1 MNKTFVQSSKG
12 LSHNH
17 HHGLEATLSTDRQE
31 NAMTRALE
39 EASPYFGGTLR
50 TGQKENAMKG
60 TLGPKSQFQGA
71 CQCSHSVASQQRALA
86 SIWPRMVDLRKPN
99 QNIKSNN
106 SWGNYVQVDI
116 TVENQVINYKINNV
130 SEHIK
135 FSFLTSQSAY
145 GWLVAH
151 TQNGPHN

>member
-1 MNKTFVQSSKG
+1 MLTFVQSSKG

-60 TLGPKSQFQGA
+60 TLGPKSQFQG
-71 CQCSHSVASQQRALA
+71 CL
-86 SIWPRMVDLRKPN
+86 PM
-99 QNIKSNN
+99 
-106 SWGNYVQVDI
+106 
-116 TVENQVINYKINNV
+116 
-130 SEHIK
+130 
-135 FSFLTSQSAY
+135 FSFCGLTATCTGIHMASDGRPQETKSK
-145 GWLVAH
+145 
-151 TQNGPHN
+151 Q

>member
-1 MNKTFVQSSKG
+1 
-12 LSHNH
+12 
-17 HHGLEATLSTDRQE
+17 
-31 NAMTRALE
+31 
-39 EASPYFGGTLR
+39 
-50 TGQKENAMKG
+50 
-60 TLGPKSQFQGA
+60 
-71 CQCSHSVASQQRALA
+71 
-86 SIWPRMVDLRKPN
+86 MVDLRKPN